1 VKIFISYS
9 RQDRD
14 PKRAEFAHG
23 DLKIVN
29 KLITFLTDCGYDIWI
44 DSAALKGAQNWEVE
58 IAKAIRASNS
68 ILCFG
73 SPNWRQSEY
82 CSKELQIGL
91 AHGKPVLPILLAH
104 DPELP
109 SVFRERQFVD
119 FTQGIGLR
127 ALGKFV
133 AGLRQVEAQSADIVK
148 NILGAPFEWVEVPAG
163 EVELV
168 DLRGR
173 SLPDFPCNGPDGGV
187 RQVQPFAI
195 SMYPITVEQFEVFIE
210 RSDGYGDPSW
220 WDFSRKAQDW
230 RAGEGAKPQS
240 PAYHGVNLPRTNVA
254 WYDAVAFC
262 RWLSVTSGEDIRLP
276 TEAEWQWAA
285 QGSDGRAYP
294 WGSFFEQ
301 KRCNYIEIAPQSETD
316 YAPSAV
322 DQYRAGSS
330 PFGVM
335 DLCGNVWEWTRTGLK
350 CSLPTTS
357 ASEEV
362 QALDADVMRMM
373 RGGSGKRA
381 PGEQH
386 KLTTTYR
393 EELDRPGRRSRSRG
407 FRIVRY
413 GR

>member
-1 VKIFISYS
+1 MKLFISYS
-9 RQDRD
+9 RHDRD
-14 PKRAEFAHG
+14 PRRAIFPHA
-23 DLKIVN
+23 DVKIVN
-29 KLITFLTDCGYDIWI
+29 KLIGFLSDCGYDIWI
-44 DSAALKGAQNWEVE
+44 DSAALKGAQNWESE
-58 IAKAIRASNS
+58 IAQAIRASNA

-73 SPNWRQSEY
+73 SPRWRASEY
-82 CSKELQIGL
+82 CSKELQIAL
-91 AHGKPVLPILLAH
+91 AHGKPVLPVLLEH

-109 SVFRERQFVD
+109 GVFRERQFVD

-148 NILGAPFEWVEVPAG
+148 NILGTPFEWVEVSAG

-168 DLRGR
+168 DLQGK
-173 SLPDFPCNGPDGGV
+173 SLTDFPCNGPAGGV
-187 RQVQPFAI
+187 RAVTPFAI
-195 SMYPITVEQFEVFIE
+195 SKYPITVEQFEVFIE
-210 RSDGYGDPSW
+210 RSDGYDDARW
-220 WDFSRKAQDW
+220 WDFSRRAQEW
-230 RAGEGAKPQS
+230 RLGEGAKPQS

-262 RWLSVTSGEDIRLP
+262 RWLSATSGEDVRLP
-276 TEAEWQWAA
+276 TEAEWQWSA

-294 WGSFFEQ
+294 WGIYFEQ

-322 DQYRAGSS
+322 DQYPVGSS

-335 DLCGNVWEWTRTGLK
+335 DMCGNVWEWTRTGLK
-350 CSLPTTS
+350 CGLPS
-357 ASEEV
+357 AALSSEV
-362 QALDADVMRMM
+362 NTLDADVPRMM

-381 PGEQH
+381 PGEEY

-407 FRIVRY
+407 FRIIRY
-413 GR
+413 G